1 MLYNVIISIL
11 TLLFHNTDVLSNN
24 NPIPVTIL
32 SGSLG
37 AGKTTTLNHILESE
51 QELNA
56 AVLVNDMGEVNVD
69 ADLVERESDL
79 TQNDDEIIEMSNG
92 CICCRLRGD
101 MLDEVGRLAD
111 ERNFEYLL
119 VESSGISEPIP
130 VAQTFARGFEDADFD
145 PTGVY
150 ELDTMVSLV
159 DAHSFWKGF
168 DSGKA
173 LTDDSVDPQGNRVP
187 EEALMDQIEFCDV
200 LLLNKCDLVPDVE
213 LEAIEALLKT
223 LQPRA
228 KIIRTEHGAVDPKEI
243 LNTGRFDFKWAS
255 QSAGWKRE
263 LQQGH
268 HHESASDEHGV
279 ASFVF
284 DADRPFHPERLSELF
299 TSLPD
304 GIIRAKGFFW
314 SAGREDVAM
323 GLDKSG
329 QSVRAGPK
337 GTWVATL
344 PKAQQQRYFAARPGI
359 KENWDE
365 QWGDRGS
372 ELVFIGREFDQES
385 LVADLEDCVLSDAEM
400 DENWNSYP
408 DPFGRDEQ
416 RELVLADD

>member
-1 MLYNVIISIL
+1 ML
-11 TLLFHNTDVLSNN
+11 FSND
-24 NPIPVTIL
+24 PIPVTIL

-37 AGKTTTLNHILESE
+37 AGKTTTLNHVLESE

-111 ERNFEYLL
+111 ERDFDYLL

-150 ELDTMVSLV
+150 ELDTMVSVV

-168 DSGKA
+168 DSGQA
-173 LTDDSVDPQGNRVP
+173 LTDDSVEPQGNRVP
-187 EEALMDQIEFCDV
+187 EEALIDQIEFCDI
-200 LLLNKCDLVPDVE
+200 LLLNKCDLVPDDE
-213 LEAIEALLKT
+213 LDEIEAVLKT

-228 KIIRTEHGAVDPKEI
+228 KIIRTEHGAVNPEEI
-243 LNTGRFDFKWAS
+243 LNTGRFDFDRAS

-263 LQQGH
+263 LQEGH

-279 ASFVF
+279 TSFVF

-299 TSLPD
+299 TNLPND
-304 GIIRAKGFFW
+304 IIRAKGFFW
-314 SAGREDVAM
+314 SAGREDIAM

-337 GTWVATL
+337 GTWIATL
-344 PKAQQQRYFAARPGI
+344 PKAQQERYFAARPGV

-365 QWGDRGS
+365 QWGDRGT

-385 LVADLEDCVLSDAEM
+385 LVTDLEDCVLSDTEM
-400 DENWNSYP
+400 DENWNEYP
-408 DPFGRDEQ
+408 DPFGRDKQ
-416 RELVLADD
+416 RELALADD